1 MSVLHDRSSLRDGGP
16 RHSNILDNLTLS
28 FLYDK
33 MKNSLL
39 IKLFK
44 CDSDPQRKELLTE
57 LHFTPTS
64 GLRINSYEKNHNER
78 GKKKRNEVFTFQHL
92 RYITSC
98 IVAPHARLVS
108 VFISFTTRW
117 LPGRPKLRYFQF
129 SILIYNAM
137 SACLSVNF
145 ELLSNFTPN
154 NLHLEQHFAKYFQL
168 NLIQQCKINLSI
180 IYQIIKGFL
189 SFTVNFCQ
197 LWVFLQKGKLFK
209 R

>member
-28 FLYDK
+28 FHYDK
-33 MKNSLL
+33 VKNSLL

-78 GKKKRNEVFTFQHL
+78 EKKRNEVFTFQHL

-98 IVAPHARLVS
+98 IVAPHARHVS
-108 VFISFTTRW
+108 VFISFTTR
-117 LPGRPKLRYFQF
+117 
-129 SILIYNAM
+129 
-137 SACLSVNF
+137 
-145 ELLSNFTPN
+145 
-154 NLHLEQHFAKYFQL
+154 
-168 NLIQQCKINLSI
+168 
-180 IYQIIKGFL
+180 
-189 SFTVNFCQ
+189 
-197 LWVFLQKGKLFK
+197 
-209 R
+209 

>member
-1 MSVLHDRSSLRDGGP
+1 MSGVLCQCSTTGVRLGTGDLGIP
-16 RHSNILDNLTLS
+16 TFLTTL
-28 FLYDK
+28 LY
-33 MKNSLL
+33 
-39 IKLFK
+39 
-44 CDSDPQRKELLTE
+44 
-57 LHFTPTS
+57 HFTTTKWKIHFS
-64 GLRINSYEKNHNER
+64 SNSSNAILTPREKNYWPNYTLPQHQVYGSIRTKRIITKE
-78 GKKKRNEVFTFQHL
+78 KKKRNEVFTFQHL

-154 NLHLEQHFAKYFQL
+154 NLHLE
-168 NLIQQCKINLSI
+168 
-180 IYQIIKGFL
+180 
-189 SFTVNFCQ
+189 
-197 LWVFLQKGKLFK
+197 
-209 R
+209 